1 MGPGARADISGLVV
15 GDVATSSMTAIS
27 AAYALEAVIE
37 RAFVGGEVR
46 EYDTA
51 SPDALG
57 TARCSD
63 VAAARGS
70 RHPPS
75 LLPPRGAVRFSTCG
89 IGTDLRPAIRR
100 H

>member
-1 MGPGARADISGLVV
+1 V
-15 GDVATSSMTAIS
+15 GRCSDELDDAIS

-37 RAFVGGEVR
+37 RAFVAGEVR

-75 LLPPRGAVRFSTCG
+75 LLPPRGAVPFSTCG
-89 IGTDLRPAIRR
+89 IGTDLRPAIRQ